1 MATFAKFRQTFSRE
15 KKVRGTQFERVC
27 KWILE
32 DDRTSTPRMGNVW
45 LWDDWPDR
53 WGPDCGIDLV
63 AQDADGKT
71 WAIQAKCYLEDYYVK
86 KIDVD
91 AFLAESTYEK
101 IDYRLLIATTDRLG
115 PHASGVI
122 KRQNQ
127 VRPVHTLL
135 LEGFQN
141 LSID

>member
-1 MATFAKFRQTFSRE
+1 MATFAEFRQTFSRE

-71 WAIQAKCYLEDYYVK
+71 WAIQAKCYDEDYYVTK
-86 KIDVD
+86 GDVD
-91 AFLAESTYEK
+91 AA
-101 IDYRLLIATTDRLG
+101 
-115 PHASGVI
+115 
-122 KRQNQ
+122 
-127 VRPVHTLL
+127 VR
-135 LEGFQN
+135 LEGDATVGVSNHDRHGHQPG
-141 LSID
+141 